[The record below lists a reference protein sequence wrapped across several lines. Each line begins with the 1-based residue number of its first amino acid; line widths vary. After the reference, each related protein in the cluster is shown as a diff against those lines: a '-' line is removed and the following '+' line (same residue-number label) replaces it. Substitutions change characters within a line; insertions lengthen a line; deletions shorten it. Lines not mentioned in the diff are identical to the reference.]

1 MKGIPWGEI
10 GAFGSFAIIIVLIVL
25 GFVLKWR
32 KGKNA
37 SGGTINKLRCINDP
51 RFQAGLTDIAMTK
64 ESMAEMKQDMKHL
77 TEKTVE
83 QTGILKGLFSETKK
97 QTQVLEKVC
106 NKIER
111 K

>member
-32 KGKNA
+32 KGRNNP
-37 SGGTINKLRCINDP
+37 GTINKSRCINDP

-64 ESMAEMKQDMKHL
+64 ESMGEMKGDMKRL
-77 TEKTVE
+77 CEKSIE
-83 QTGILKGLFSETKK
+83 QTNVLNNLHDEAKEQTKYLIK
-97 QTQVLEKVC
+97 IC
-106 NKIER
+106 NKIGR

>member
-32 KGKNA
+32 KGRNTP
-37 SGGTINKLRCINDP
+37 GTINKSRCINDP
-51 RFQAGLTDIAMTK
+51 RFQTGLTDIAITK
-64 ESMAEMKQDMKHL
+64 ESMSEMKQDMKGL

-83 QTGILKGLFSETKK
+83 QTGILKGVLSETKK
-97 QTQVLEKVC
+97 QTQTLEKFC
-106 NKIER
+106 NKIGR